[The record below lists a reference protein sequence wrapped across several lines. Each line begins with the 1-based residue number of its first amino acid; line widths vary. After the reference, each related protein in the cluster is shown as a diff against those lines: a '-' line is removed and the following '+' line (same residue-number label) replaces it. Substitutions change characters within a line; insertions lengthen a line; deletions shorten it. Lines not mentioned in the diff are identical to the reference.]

1 MKVLLDVLVII
12 GALGI
17 FIYGMKMMSEG
28 IQKVAGKRLRSLLS
42 GMTRNRLTGIIT
54 GFFTT
59 SVVQSSSATTVM
71 VVGFVNAGL
80 LSLVQASGVIMG
92 ANIGTTITGWI
103 VSILGF
109 KADIQVFAL
118 AVVAVSF
125 PMLFSKKDNLKNL
138 AEFMIGFGI
147 LFIGLTILKDSV
159 PDLRQNPEALE
170 FLNQFTGFGY
180 GSVLIFI
187 GVGALL
193 TVIVQ
198 SSSATMAI
206 TLVLIA
212 EGWISFE
219 TGAAMVLG
227 ENIGTTITANLAA
240 LIGNIH
246 AKRAARFH
254 SMFNLLGV
262 VWVLIVFF
270 PFLDM
275 VDWLNQRLLHDQS
288 IYDVV
293 QDPENISANNTVLTD
308 GLALFHTTFNIIN
321 TTLLFFVAPYL
332 VRLIVKLVPSR
343 GRDDEGFKLTHIS
356 SGLMST
362 PELSI
367 QEALKELQQFG
378 RLVEKMCANVMVM
391 MFKTPRNRD
400 KLYMKIRDRE
410 DITDRLQNEITNY
423 MAKLGQYRLSQDSAD
438 KVKGMIRMA
447 NDLERMGDIFYK
459 LAINK
464 RKQDEQKKQ
473 MPESISTELDLYFD
487 LIYRAIKQMNKNML
501 VEGSAIDM
509 EQAYENEREIN
520 DMRDNLKQVIFER
533 IESGQYGVEEGILYL
548 DFVNSAEKL
557 GDHIIN
563 VNQVLSGIK

>member
-1 MKVLLDVLVII
+1 MVI

-42 GMTRNRLTGIIT
+42 GMTRNRFTGIVT

-92 ANIGTTITGWI
+92 ANIGTTITAWI

-109 KADIQVFAL
+109 KADINVFAL
-118 AVVAVSF
+118 SVVAVSF
-125 PMLFSKKDNLKNL
+125 PLLFSKKDNLKNL
-138 AEFMIGFGI
+138 AEFLIGFGI

-159 PDLRQNPEALE
+159 PDLRENPAALA
-170 FLNQFTGFGY
+170 FLNQFTGYGY
-180 GSVLIFI
+180 GSILIFI
-187 GVGALL
+187 GVGTLL
-193 TVIVQ
+193 TIIVQ

-240 LIGNIH
+240 LVGNIH

-254 SMFNLLGV
+254 SLFNLLGV
-262 VWVLIVFF
+262 AWILVVFY
-270 PFLDM
+270 PFLQF
-275 VDWLNQRLLHDQS
+275 VDWLNMQLLHDTS
-288 IYDVV
+288 LFKVV
-293 QDPENISANNTVLTD
+293 QDPDNLKPNNTVLTD
-308 GLALFHTTFNIIN
+308 GLALFHSTFNVLN
-321 TTLLFFVAPYL
+321 TVVLFFVAPYL
-332 VRLIVKLVPSR
+332 VKLIIKLVPSR
-343 GRDDEGFKLTHIS
+343 GREDEGFKLTHIS

-362 PELSI
+362 PELSLE
-367 QEALKELQQFG
+367 EALKELQQFG

-400 KLYMKIRDRE
+400 RLYMKIRDRE
-410 DITDRLQNEITNY
+410 DITDRLQNEITTY
-423 MAKLGQYRLSQDSAD
+423 MAKLGQYKLSQDSAD

-464 RKQDEQKKQ
+464 RKQEDKKKA
-473 MPESISTELDLYFD
+473 MPESISNELTLYFD

-501 VEGSAIDM
+501 EDGRNIDM
-509 EQAYENEREIN
+509 EQAFESEREIN

-533 IESGQYGVEEGILYL
+533 IESGQYDVEEGILYL